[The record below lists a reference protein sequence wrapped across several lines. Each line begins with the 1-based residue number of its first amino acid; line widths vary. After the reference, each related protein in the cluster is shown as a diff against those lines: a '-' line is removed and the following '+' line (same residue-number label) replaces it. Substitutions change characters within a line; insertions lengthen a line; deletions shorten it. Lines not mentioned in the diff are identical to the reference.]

1 MTSVLKVDNIQ
12 NSSGTDAISIDS
24 SGRVKQPNLVAFKA
38 GRSGGTVGVNTNIV
52 FDYEYY
58 NNGNHYSTTTGKFTA
73 PVDGVY
79 VLTFNILTFN
89 DAASQ
94 DDIGIYKNNTS
105 TFLAKIRSHDDRA
118 AYNTVST
125 TLVENLSANDT
136 VWARVINGKVYGTS
150 PEWSQ
155 FSGYQIA

>member
-1 MTSVLKVDNIQ
+1 MASIIGVETLQHTN
-12 NSSGTDAISIDS
+12 GTTAATIDS
-24 SGRVKQPNLVAFKA
+24 SGRIQQPNLVAFKA
-38 GRSGGTVGVNTNIV
+38 GRSAGAVNNNTDIV
-52 FDYEYY
+52 FDYAYY

-79 VLTFNILTFN
+79 VLTFNILTN
-89 DAASQ
+89 PVAGSQ

-105 TFLAKIRSHDDRA
+105 TVLAKVRSHGDRA

-125 TLVENLSANDT
+125 TIVENLSANDT
-136 VWARVINGKVYGTS
+136 VYARVINGEVYGAS
-150 PEWSQ
+150 AEWTQ

>member
-1 MTSVLKVDNIQ
+1 MTSVIKVDNIQ

-24 SGRVKQPNLVAFKA
+24 SGRIKQPNLVAFKA
-38 GRSGGTVGVNTNIV
+38 GRSAGTVTNNTDIV
-52 FDYEYY
+52 FNYAYY

-79 VLTFNILTFN
+79 VLTFNILTN
-89 DAASQ
+89 PVAASQ

-105 TFLAKIRSHDDRA
+105 TILAKIRSHDDRA

-125 TLVENLSANDT
+125 TIVENLSANDT
-136 VWARVINGKVYGTS
+136 VYARVINGEVYGAS
-150 PEWSQ
+150 AEWTQ